1 MNRYRLID
9 SLLALILWGIASGSA
24 WAQTVLVTP
33 SLSVSE
39 SYDDNVLLTPTN
51 RKDDFV
57 TNVIPGLH
65 FEVKD
70 YPFSVTFD
78 GSVQAQY
85 YARQTELNTTTGNWT
100 VGGTAGYRLS
110 SSVNLSLTGNYV
122 TSLNT
127 GNVGVQPGVITGPQT
142 GALTGVPS
150 GIVTGRFT
158 STSSTVS
165 PTMSYQLTSRTKV
178 DTHYSFATI
187 HSDGP
192 GTQDSDTHEG
202 GFSLQHQ
209 LSPRTTGT
217 LSYTFD
223 RFQTQGQPDQDSHS
237 PRLGFIF
244 AYSPTIRFLT
254 DTGLL
259 FLERPDGS
267 EDVTWAT
274 STRYEQ
280 TFTQGQLSLGYDR
293 TASAAGVLG
302 VPSVTQSLTVLVSY
316 QPLRDLTLGLTG
328 SLSDIESPGGGGG
341 TSTDFLVSSAALRV
355 SYRLLRWLA
364 VEGRYQYLHQD
375 DRNGPLTLDRNVFF
389 LGLTASDQF
398 RVY

>member
-1 MNRYRLID
+1 MSLPRLGVP
-9 SLLALILWGIASGSA
+9 LAGLILWGIASGSA
-24 WAQTVLVTP
+24 WGQTVIATP
-33 SLSVSE
+33 SLTVGE
-39 SYDDNVLLTPTN
+39 SYDDNVRLTPTN
-51 RKDDFV
+51 RQNDFV

-70 YPFSVTFD
+70 YPFYVTFD
-78 GSVQAQY
+78 GSMQAQY

-110 SSVNLSLTGNYV
+110 PNVDLSLTGNYV

-150 GIVTGRFT
+150 GIVTGRFA

-165 PTMSYQLTSRTKV
+165 PAVSYQLTSRTKV
-178 DTHYSFATI
+178 HTHYSFATI

-192 GTQDSDTHEG
+192 GTQDSDTQEG

-209 LSPRTTGT
+209 LTPRTTGT

-223 RFQTQGQPDQDSHS
+223 RFQPKGQPDQDSHS

-244 AYSPTIRFLT
+244 AYSPTIRFVT
-254 DTGLL
+254 DTGIL

-267 EDVTWAT
+267 EDVTWAST
-274 STRYEQ
+274 TRYEQ
-280 TFTQGQLSLGYDR
+280 TFTQGSFSLGYDR
-293 TASAAGVLG
+293 TADVAGVLG
-302 VPSVTQSLTVLVSY
+302 VPSVTQSLTVLVNY

-328 SLSDIESPGGGGG
+328 SLSDIESSGGGG
-341 TSTDFLVSSAALRV
+341 TRTDFLVSSAALRV

-364 VEGRYQYLHQD
+364 VEGRYQYFRQD
-375 DRNGPLTLDRNVFF
+375 DRAGPLTFDRNVFF
-389 LGLTASDQF
+389 LGLTASDLF